1 MRIVCKIEN
10 GSIDPVKLAEQI
22 EQIGT
27 RFRLITDGDPMDLTS
42 PFIAAML
49 FTLDSSHSLVVA
61 VDDNSFK
68 ECDWKYV
75 LHKAELT
82 PVT

>member
-1 MRIVCKIEN
+1 MIQKGKIH
-10 GSIDPVKLAEQI
+10 PVKLAEQI

-42 PFIAAML
+42 PFMAAML

-61 VDDNSFK
+61 VDDNAFK